1 MDIRVLVVDDEPLA
15 RQRLRDLL
23 KHEPGIGAVDEA
35 GNGPEAVQ
43 MIQTRKPDLVFL
55 DIQMPDMDGFEV
67 LRAVGPD
74 QAPPVVF
81 VTAFDQYALQAL
93 EVFAL
98 GYLLKPFDRD
108 QFDRVLQ
115 RALGQIR
122 LKRTD
127 QDLARTMR
135 AFLREVHPGH
145 PSSDRIF
152 VKTRDR
158 LLPVR
163 IRDIDWIEAAGKYV
177 VLHVGAE
184 RHVIRDSMSAMAHK
198 LPAGQFRRTH
208 RSSIVNV
215 DSIQEI
221 LPLFH
226 GDSRIV
232 LKTGDTLIL
241 SRSYRNQFSDLF
253 MV

>member
-1 MDIRVLVVDDEPLA
+1 
-15 RQRLRDLL
+15 
-23 KHEPGIGAVDEA
+23 
-35 GNGPEAVQ
+35 
-43 MIQTRKPDLVFL
+43 
-55 DIQMPDMDGFEV
+55 
-67 LRAVGPD
+67 
-74 QAPPVVF
+74 
-81 VTAFDQYALQAL
+81 
-93 EVFAL
+93 
-98 GYLLKPFDRD
+98 
-108 QFDRVLQ
+108 
-115 RALGQIR
+115 
-122 LKRTD
+122 
-127 QDLARTMR
+127 MR